1 MNAMYFETAEQRR
14 AAEIAADNA
23 ILASSKR
30 VQEAQKN
37 QIKEQFGLM
46 NSTSDSI
53 KDIFNTL
60 GEDNAEFVAFQK
72 ILAIASANDKIRRSD
87 CGGDGDVDGG
97 RPIHDRVKNC
107 GSGRVGGIRERVW
120 HR

>member
-37 QIKEQFGLM
+37 QIKEQFPLM
-46 NSTSDSI
+46 NSTS
-53 KDIFNTL
+53 T
-60 GEDNAEFVAFQK
+60 A
-72 ILAIASANDKIRRSD
+72 
-87 CGGDGDVDGG
+87 
-97 RPIHDRVKNC
+97 
-107 GSGRVGGIRERVW
+107 
-120 HR
+120 